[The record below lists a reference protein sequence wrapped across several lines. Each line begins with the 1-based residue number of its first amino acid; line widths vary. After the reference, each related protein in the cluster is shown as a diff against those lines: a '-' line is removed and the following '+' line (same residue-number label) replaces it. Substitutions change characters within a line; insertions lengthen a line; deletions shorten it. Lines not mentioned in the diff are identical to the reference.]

1 MQVLALQQQAND
13 ATLRG
18 LNYGIVGPARGNM
31 AENFDMMKMSPF
43 AGQDVD
49 EAAANRRQD
58 RYFHLEDE
66 TMMSFQIMGLTM
78 NAKSEWLLQEPDGIP
93 LQAVTSLKWIKRI
106 YVFDQS
112 RWEVSP
118 EEGPDRTKQSYS
130 R

>member
-1 MQVLALQQQAND
+1 MMQVLALQQQAND

-118 EEGPDRTKQSYS
+118 
-130 R
+130 